1 MLHLKRHLN
10 RKKGKNSVSV
20 LNTQHTS
27 SNPVYTHLAQVST
40 APFTKNPTY
49 WLRGERYRGG
59 ALYLSSLTAGGE
71 TGDASNLCRLTVAA
85 AVNHPSAMFSIP
97 GWWCITGRA
106 TPILGSPLWAN
117 MREECMSSTRKMWV
131 TSEPGI
137 TSRSCGR
144 NHRWGVSEFGDSGQG
159 LGRDV
164 LLGIPFIIAPLDLL
178 LFLGDRSS
186 CSIT

>member
-1 MLHLKRHLN
+1 MLYLRRHLN
-10 RKKGKNSVSV
+10 RKKGKSSVSV
-20 LNTQHTS
+20 LNTQQTS
-27 SNPVYTHLAQVST
+27 SNPVNP
-40 APFTKNPTY
+40 PFTIHPTY
-49 WLRGERYRGG
+49 W
-59 ALYLSSLTAGGE
+59 APPLYLSSLTAGGE

-97 GWWCITGRA
+97 GWWCVTGRV
-106 TPILGSPLWAN
+106 TPVTSPILGSPLWAN
-117 MREECMSSTRKMWV
+117 MREECLSSTRKMWV

-144 NHRWGVSEFGDSGQG
+144 DRRWGVSEFGDSGQG